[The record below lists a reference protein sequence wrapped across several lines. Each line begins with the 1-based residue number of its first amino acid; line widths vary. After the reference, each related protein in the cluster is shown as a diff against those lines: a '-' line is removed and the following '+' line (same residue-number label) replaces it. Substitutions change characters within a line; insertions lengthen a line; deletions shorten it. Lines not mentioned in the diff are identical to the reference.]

1 MYYNG
6 KATLGHSLLY
16 FVIQP
21 PRGIQNLPQKSFGL
35 RDDPECFICAQ
46 KMPII
51 LQPEDE
57 VDLPETYSKSSA
69 ISVFTS
75 RQLPSWLPLG
85 GKGSRALGEKAKS
98 DVCRMTES
106 TLICFNA
113 INVFSYEFIT
123 SIIQID

>member
-1 MYYNG
+1 M
-6 KATLGHSLLY
+6 
-16 FVIQP
+16 III
-21 PRGIQNLPQKSFGL
+21 R
-35 RDDPECFICAQ
+35 AQ

-85 GKGSRALGEKAKS
+85 GKGWKREYTALGEKAKS

-113 INVFSYEFIT
+113 INAFSYGFIT